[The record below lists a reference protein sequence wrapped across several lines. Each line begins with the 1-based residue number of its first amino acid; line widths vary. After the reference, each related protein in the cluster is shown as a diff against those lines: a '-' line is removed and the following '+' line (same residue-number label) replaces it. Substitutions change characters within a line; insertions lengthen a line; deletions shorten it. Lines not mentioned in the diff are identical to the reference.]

1 MILSTETPMRAHAIA
16 MLVHVLG
23 LIAVFAGFA
32 IQHRAGARL
41 RKTRRYEEARLWAEL
56 LLATRAMV
64 PSGAAMLLVSGGYL
78 SRAMWPNLPAWL
90 VVAIASVLFIGVMSL
105 AVGRRFAAM
114 NASLAVGEGPLSTV
128 AKQTIGDTLAWAAHS
143 AANGAA
149 LGTLWLMA
157 AKPATLEAVLAV
169 LLPAAIGLVVG
180 ARLARRARGTA

>member
-1 MILSTETPMRAHAIA
+1 MILSTETPVRTHAIA

-41 RKTRRYEEARLWAEL
+41 RKTTRYEEARLWAEL

-64 PSGAAMLLVSGGYL
+64 PSGAVMLLVSGGYL

-90 VVAIASVLFIGVMSL
+90 VVAIASVLFIGVMAL

-114 NASLAVGEGPLSTV
+114 NASLAVGEGPLSAV
-128 AKQTIGDTLAWAAHS
+128 AKQTIGDTFAWAAHS

-157 AKPATLEAVLAV
+157 ANPGTLEAVLAV

-180 ARLARRARGTA
+180 VRLARRARGTA